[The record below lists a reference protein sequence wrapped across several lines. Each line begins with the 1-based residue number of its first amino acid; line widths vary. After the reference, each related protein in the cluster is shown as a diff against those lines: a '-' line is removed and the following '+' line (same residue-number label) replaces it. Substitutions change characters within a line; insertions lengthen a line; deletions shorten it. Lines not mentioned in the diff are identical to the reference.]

1 MADIMCVF
9 PLYAEFFG
17 NFAMDKI
24 PDFYPDSDDT
34 YLLIDSM
41 EKDIIGALDGR
52 ARGLISVE
60 VGPGGGLVSKAFLEL
75 CNRHGVSV
83 YHLGVDVNISAAT
96 ETLAQ
101 CNRAGVIEIV
111 NGDMF
116 TFTRPDF
123 QADVIFC
130 NPPYVPSSPINRA
143 RDIRASYAGGERGRE
158 FIDEFLPVVATKL
171 KRDGVFY
178 FLLEKRNDID
188 EVLERAR
195 TDFGFTSELVMD
207 RKIRG
212 EHLFVYRL
220 TRCS

>member
-1 MADIMCVF
+1 MCF
-9 PLYAEFFG
+9 HYATKFLVI
-17 NFAMDKI
+17 FAMDKI

-34 YLLIDSM
+34 YLLIDSI
-41 EKDIIGALDGR
+41 EKDLIGALDGR
-52 ARGLISVE
+52 KRGIVSVE
-60 VGPGGGLVSKAFLEL
+60 VGSGGGLVSRAFLEL

-101 CNRAGVIEIV
+101 CERSGVIDIV

-116 TFTRPDF
+116 TFTRPGF
-123 QADVIFC
+123 QAEVILC

-143 RDIRASYAGGERGRE
+143 WDIRASYAGGERGRE
-158 FIDEFLPVVATKL
+158 FIDDILPVVAAKL
-171 KRDGVFY
+171 ARDGVFY
-178 FLLEKRNDID
+178 LLLEKRNDID
-188 EVLERAR
+188 EVLERTR
-195 TDFGFTSELVMD
+195 TEFGFSSALLMD